1 MARPGDVESISM
13 TPNLTLTMTSLLAM
27 LFFTF
32 HHADDVV
39 RGMAPGGLVNV
50 GVLVVLVV
58 WLFGTL
64 VLRGRLAGLV
74 ITLGASLLVSAIP
87 VVHMTGSGLAGG
99 RIAGS
104 SGAFFFVWTL
114 IGLGASAG
122 LSVALSVIELG
133 RLRHR
138 QPGPIPGEGV
148 VAP

>member
-1 MARPGDVESISM
+1 MSM
-13 TPNLTLTMTSLLAM
+13 THNVTLTITSLLAM

-50 GVLVVLVV
+50 GVMVGLVV
-58 WLFGTL
+58 WLYGTL
-64 VLRGRLAGLV
+64 VLAGRLAGLV
-74 ITLGASLLVSAIP
+74 ITMGASLFAAAIP
-87 VVHMTGSGLAGG
+87 IVHMTGSGLAGG

-114 IGLGASAG
+114 IGLGASAW
-122 LSVALSVIELG
+122 LSVALSAIELR

-138 QPGPIPGEGV
+138 QPGPIPGEGA